1 MPKTPGPAPDAR
13 TRILE
18 AAGAVIRQEGVMGL
32 TLDAVAHA
40 AGVSKGGLLYH
51 FPSKEALV
59 RALLEHHLD
68 AFERALTENGKPFAQ
83 AYVEMG
89 WYDGSGGLFLS
100 LAAALALYPELL
112 QTIRERSRRWYARVR
127 TPEARIALLATD
139 GLFMAELLGLEA
151 FGPDERQAVLER
163 LRELAREEAV

>member
-1 MPKTPGPAPDAR
+1 MPPATDAR
-13 TRILE
+13 SRILE
-18 AAGAVIRQEGVMGL
+18 AAEAVIRREGGMAL
-32 TLDAVAHA
+32 TLEAVAQA

-68 AFERALTENGKPFAQ
+68 AFEQALAESGKPFAQ

-139 GLFMAELLGLEA
+139 GLFMAQLLGLETL
-151 FGPDERQAVLER
+151 GPEERQAVLER
-163 LRELAREEAV
+163 LRALAGEEAG